1 MPNHLAKETSPYL
14 LQHAHNPVNWYPW
27 GDEALSKAREEQKP
41 IFLSIGY
48 TACHWCHVM
57 ERESFEN
64 PVTAQILNAHFISIK
79 VDREERP
86 DLDSIYMN
94 AVIAMTGS
102 GGWPMSVFLTPDLA
116 PFYGGTYF
124 PPIRRFNLP
133 SFQEILLGVA
143 SAWEEDRANVLKSA
157 GQLTAH
163 LQAGSVWPAST
174 ANELDA
180 QVLNS
185 AVQSLSASIDSHHGG
200 WGSAPKFPQ
209 PMALEFLLQQAVL
222 GDANALQTAE
232 ISLTAMQRGGIYD
245 VVGGGFHRYSTTA
258 DWLVPHFE
266 KMLYDNAQLAR
277 VYLHAWQIT
286 AKADYLSTCIRTLD
300 FILREMRH
308 PGGGFFS
315 SLDADSEGEEGKF
328 YTWSLP
334 ELRSILSDQQFS
346 LLQATYPLPAGGNF
360 EGKIIMQ
367 LPVDLGLLAAEIGT
381 SEQILAQDLDQIH
394 AQLLAYRGRR
404 TRPQTDD
411 KIITA
416 WNGLTLQVF
425 AEAARALN
433 RPDYLAA
440 AQSSAAF
447 LLSEL
452 RQDDRLLRTWRN
464 GQARNAAA
472 LEDYAALIL
481 GLLALYQADFNPLWF
496 RESIKLTENMLA
508 NYYDPADGFFD
519 AAADVNHLLI
529 RPKNL
534 QDNATPS
541 GTALAALAL
550 LLLSSYEGHTNW
562 HHLAGQALAPM
573 QAALAQ
579 HPLAF
584 SFWLQAQHLAVGP
597 LKQVAVVWPSSQ
609 PAPESLLAPYWHT
622 YQPLTILAGS
632 PLPLPDHHPQLLHD
646 RPLVNGQAAVYVCQ
660 NFTCQM
666 PYTS

>member
-1 MPNHLAKETSPYL
+1 MPNHLANETSPYL
-14 LQHAHNPVNWYPW
+14 LQHAHNPVDWYPW
-27 GDEALSKAREEQKP
+27 GDEALAKAREEQKP

-64 PVTAQILNAHFISIK
+64 PVTAQLLNAHFISIK

-94 AVIAMTGS
+94 AVVAMTGS

-124 PPIRRFNLP
+124 PPIRRYNLP
-133 SFQEILLGVA
+133 SFQEILMGVA
-143 SAWEEDRANVLKSA
+143 SAWQDDRVNVLKSA

-163 LQAGSVWPAST
+163 LRSGSEWSTPAS
-174 ANELDA
+174 NGLDA
-180 QVLNS
+180 QTLDS
-185 AVQSLSASIDSHHGG
+185 AARSLSTSIDSVHGG

-209 PMALEFLLQQAVL
+209 PMAIEFLLQQAVL
-222 GDANALQTAE
+222 GDANALKTAE
-232 ISLTAMQRGGIYD
+232 LSLDAMQRGGMYD
-245 VVGGGFHRYSTTA
+245 LVGGGFHRYSTTA

-277 VYLHAWQIT
+277 LYLHAWQIT
-286 AKADYLSTCIRTLD
+286 ANPAYLRTCTQTLD

-308 PGGGFFS
+308 PEGGFFS
-315 SLDADSEGEEGKF
+315 SLDADSEGEEGK
-328 YTWSLP
+328 YYSWSLP
-334 ELRSILSDQQFS
+334 ELGSILSDTEFS
-346 LLQATYPLPAGGNF
+346 LLQAVYPLPASGNF
-360 EGKIIMQ
+360 EGKIILQ
-367 LPVDLGLLAAEIGT
+367 YPVDFKLLAAKLST
-381 SEQILAQDLDQIH
+381 SQETLADQLDPIH
-394 AQLLAYRGRR
+394 ARLLAHRSQR
-404 TRPQTDD
+404 THPQTDD

-416 WNGLTLQVF
+416 WNGFTLKTL

-440 AQSSAAF
+440 AQASANF
-447 LLSEL
+447 LLREL
-452 RQDDRLLRTWRN
+452 RMDGNLQRTWRS

-481 GLLALYQADFNPLWF
+481 GLLSLYQADFNPLWYQ
-496 RESIKLTENMLA
+496 ESVGLA
-508 NYYDPADGFFD
+508 EQMVARFSDPAGGFFD
-519 AAADVNHLLI
+519 APSDVNHLLI

-541 GTALAALAL
+541 GSALAVMAL
-550 LLLSSYEGHTNW
+550 LQISAFSARADW
-562 HHLAGQALAPM
+562 QHLAELALAPL
-573 QAALAQ
+573 QEALAQ

-584 SFWLQAQHLAVGP
+584 SFWLQALRFAMGP
-597 LKQVAVVWPSSQ
+597 VKQVAVVWSAGQ
-609 PAPESLLAPYWHT
+609 AAPQALLTPFWRA
-622 YQPLTILAGS
+622 YQPLTVLAGS
-632 PLPLPDHHPQLLHD
+632 PLPMTGSHPQLLNE
-646 RPLVNGQAAVYVCQ
+646 RPLVNGQAAVYVCE